1 MNKNFS
7 GIKCLLT
14 PFRNR
19 AQVTPGVCHLFF
31 YYLHH
36 HQLRHT
42 VSWCG
47 QLVTISAVIRAG
59 RKDKGASHKLLVAFP
74 TPAKVV
80 YHQIRRFF
88 FSSGCYCNTDSC
100 ISYDDIKR
108 PHKCILLLNLKTLVS
123 LSCPVK
129 Q

>member
-36 HQLRHT
+36 HQLRDT

-88 FSSGCYCNTDSC
+88 FPLDVTATLTAAF
-100 ISYDDIKR
+100 
-108 PHKCILLLNLKTLVS
+108 HMMTLKGHTNVFCS
-123 LSCPVK
+123 
-129 Q
+129 